1 MPFLPPN
8 QQRQSTEVTMTFP
21 RLFINS
27 LTFPQCP
34 CGRNQ
39 HISMCDMQNRMSI
52 ISACTFHVLR
62 TWISQDK
69 ATARSQTSSSLI
81 VLRLLQFVSD
91 PSVGLISVISVSVTP
106 PPVTCTHWCSS
117 KLNVNNNQCATTRFL
132 PTMTFPR
139 LFIYSLTFP
148 QFLRSHQR
156 TSGENQCSKSCCKCC
171 YISRTFGEYQ
181 DISNTQDYCYYY
193 TTPV

>member
-8 QQRQSTEVTMTFP
+8 QQRQSTEATMTFP

-34 CGRNQ
+34 CGCNQ

-81 VLRLLQFVSD
+81 VLRLLQFGSD

-106 PPVTCTHWCSS
+106 PPVTRTHD
-117 KLNVNNNQCATTRFL
+117 KIFTDN
-132 PTMTFPR
+132 
-139 LFIYSLTFP
+139 
-148 QFLRSHQR
+148 
-156 TSGENQCSKSCCKCC
+156 
-171 YISRTFGEYQ
+171 
-181 DISNTQDYCYYY
+181 DISQTFHLFFDISTVFEKSPTHFRRKSMYKKLLQMLLYFPDFW
-193 TTPV
+193 